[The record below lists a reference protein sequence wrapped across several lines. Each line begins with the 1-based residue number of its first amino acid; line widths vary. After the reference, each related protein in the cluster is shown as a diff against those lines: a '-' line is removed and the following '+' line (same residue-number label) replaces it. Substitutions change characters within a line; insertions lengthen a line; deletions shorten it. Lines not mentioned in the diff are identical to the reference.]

1 MFHRERARSVTRTL
15 SGYRILDVLAL
26 VARTVG

>member
-1 MFHRERARSVTRTL
+1 MFHRERARSVTRAPCR
-15 SGYRILDVLAL
+15 YRILDVFAL